1 MKKICEELKLIV
13 KIFRTSHKF
22 DYKITIYE
30 ILTGLCINLR
40 IILNVIIPAHI
51 VDLIV
56 SKEEWKRVLIEAIFY
71 GLIICILE
79 CGEKSFKLLQEAHGF
94 KACNLFRLSM
104 NQKFMKI
111 DYQDTENKKVI
122 DSFEKAKESMWE
134 FTDVGYVILIDILGS
149 LLTFICMSYII
160 INVNPLLYLIVLIM
174 IFINTKIQYS
184 KNELQHES
192 EKQERIIER
201 KMEYISNLMQD
212 YSVGK
217 EIRLFNL
224 KNYFLNKLLEV
235 GQRYK
240 NQIKFKEIK
249 ILKLSFFQNVIY
261 LIELLSIYISAL
273 IQYKNGNLKIGSF
286 LIYTAAIIELTS
298 CVQNLL
304 DAIIE
309 LSKVSFYYKDYQKY
323 MEIPEKMRIKG
334 NVKTE
339 DKTWKIEIENVSYT
353 YPGSEK
359 EAVNGISFSI
369 NENEKVAIV
378 GENGSGKSTLIKL
391 LLRLYEPTKGRILL
405 NGIDIREYDYDSY
418 LNIFSSVFQDFMI
431 FSYSILENLVFDRE
445 IDKNKLEYLLK
456 KVKLNDT
463 INKYPNGI
471 NSMVGKELADDG
483 VIMSGGEKQL
493 IAFVRSLYKGS
504 NTFTFDEPTAA
515 LDPIKEANIYRLINN
530 MTTNHIAIFC
540 SHRMSSTIFCD
551 KIIVLK
557 DGRMIEWG
565 MHDELMEKK
574 GIYYNMY
581 ENQANLY
588 ITK

>member
-1 MKKICEELKLIV
+1 MKKIYEELKLIV
-13 KIFRTSHKF
+13 KIFKTSHKF

-30 ILTGLCINLR
+30 IFTGLCINLR
-40 IILNVIIPAHI
+40 IILNVIMPAHI

-56 SKEEWKRVLIEAIFY
+56 SREEWKRVLFVAIFY
-71 GLIICILE
+71 GLTICILE

-104 NQKFMKI
+104 NKKFMKI
-111 DYQDTENKKVI
+111 DYQDTENKEVI
-122 DSFEKAKESMWE
+122 DAFEQAKESMWE

-160 INVNPLLYLIVLIM
+160 INVNPLLYIIVLIM

-184 KNELQHES
+184 KNALQHES
-192 EKQERIIER
+192 EKKERVIEK
-201 KMEYISNLMQD
+201 KMEYVSNLMQD
-212 YSVGK
+212 YSAGK
-217 EIRLFNL
+217 EIRLYNL
-224 KNYFLNKLLEV
+224 KNFFLNKLLEV
-235 GQRYK
+235 GKSYR
-240 NQIKFKEIK
+240 NQIKYKEMK

-261 LIELLSIYISAL
+261 LIELLIIYIVAL
-273 IQYKNGNLKIGSF
+273 VEYKNGNLKIGSF
-286 LIYTAAIIELTS
+286 LMYTAAIIELTS

-323 MEIPEKMRIKG
+323 MEIPEKMRMTG
-334 NVKTE
+334 NIQSE
-339 DKTWKIEIENVSYT
+339 EETWKIDIENVSYT
-353 YPGSEK
+353 YPGSDK
-359 EAVNGISFSI
+359 EAVNSISFSI
-369 NENEKVAIV
+369 DKNEKVAIV

-405 NGIDIREYDYDSY
+405 NGIDIRDYEYDSY

-431 FSYSILENLVFDRE
+431 FSYSILENLVFDRNV
-445 IDKNKLEYLLK
+445 DQNKLDYLLK
-456 KVKLNDT
+456 KVNLKDT

-493 IAFVRSLYKGS
+493 LAFVRSLYKGS
-504 NTFTFDEPTAA
+504 NTFNFDEPTAS
-515 LDPIKEANIYRLINN
+515 LDPIKEANIYRLIND
-530 MTTNHIAIFC
+530 MTTNHISVFC

-557 DGRMIEWG
+557 NGKVIECG
-565 MHDELMEKK
+565 KHDELMKK
-574 GIYYNMY
+574 NGTYYSMY